1 MIRYSTQPRRLRV
14 SALAAVANPSYARVD
29 TWNLLDDACRHL
41 AEVDLAGLDKTH
53 DVARVKRLLDRIAAY
68 ERYWLYPGAE
78 NLAIFRAHLDSLS
91 TVRLTEEVS
100 LAVRLLSEYGDR
112 AGLFDTSAP
121 LDDQELVAQA
131 KQQHFYTVLLADDAP
146 STAPDSLA
154 ECLRALRNPSD
165 DVQFEI
171 LVVPSVEDA
180 ITAVALNGE
189 IQAAIIRDDLPL
201 RSRDRLPLMNTLLGP
216 NEDADGVIPDRAND
230 WVECGEWIRELR
242 PHIDLYLLTDESIA
256 AGDDTE
262 PDVYDRTFYR
272 LNDVTDLHSTVLAGL
287 RNRYATPFF
296 DALRAYAAAPVGQF
310 HALPVA
316 RGASIF
322 NSRSLQ
328 DMGEFYGRNI
338 FMAETS
344 TTSGGLDSL
353 LDPHGNIK
361 KAMDKAAKT
370 WNADH
375 TYFVTNGTSTA
386 NKIVVQ
392 SLTRPGDIVL
402 IDRNCHK
409 SHHYGLV
416 LAGAYPLYLDAYPL
430 PQFAIYGAVSL
441 RTIKQTL
448 LDLEAAGQL
457 HRVRMLLLTNCT
469 FDGVVYNPLQV
480 MQEVLAIKP
489 DICFLWDEAWYA
501 FATAVPWARQR
512 TAMVA
517 AERLEQM
524 LASPDYVEQYRKWA
538 ASMQG
543 VDRSEWIERE
553 LLPDPATA
561 RVRVYATHSTHKSL
575 SALRQAS
582 MIHVRDQ
589 DFNALTRDAF
599 GEAFLTHTSTS
610 PNQQLLAS
618 LDLAR
623 RQVDIEGFQLVR
635 QVYDMALVF
644 RHRVR
649 KDRLISKW
657 FRILDESDLVPEE
670 FRASSVSSYREV
682 RQGALAEWN
691 EAWRSDQFVL
701 DATRVTLFVGATGMN
716 GYDFREKIL
725 MERFGIQIN
734 KTSINSVLLIFTIG
748 VTWSSVHYLLDVL
761 RRVATDFDR
770 IQKEASAADRA
781 LQRRHVEEITED
793 LPHLPDFSEF
803 DVAFRPVDECNFGD
817 MRSAFYAGYEESDRE
832 HVLIGTAGR
841 RLAEGK
847 NLVSTTFVVPYPPG
861 FPVLVPGQVVSK
873 EIVYF
878 LAQLDVK
885 EIHGYNPDLGLSV
898 FTDTALAR
906 MEAQRNAATA
916 AVGSVTA
923 AFELPADASGV
934 NGAHKGRPGG
944 AGGAGRGVRGAHRPV
959 GYTAVDALD
968 EGVPAGRGLVPATRT
983 QRAERADDGG
993 DQHPGHRSML
1003 TARRACSTNHVGAS
1017 LGRGR

>member
-53 DVARVKRLLDRIAAY
+53 DVARVKRLMDRIAAY

-78 NLAIFRAHLDSLS
+78 NLAVFRAHLESLS

-154 ECLRALRNPSD
+154 ECLRALRCPSD

-256 AGDDTE
+256 AGDDSE

-457 HRVRMLLLTNCT
+457 DRVRMLLLTNCT

-517 AERLEQM
+517 AERLEHM
-524 LASPDYVEQYRKWA
+524 LASPEYVEEYRKWA
-538 ASMQG
+538 ASMDG

-553 LLPDPATA
+553 LMPDPASA

-670 FRASSVSSYREV
+670 FRESSVSSYREV

-761 RRVATDFDR
+761 RRVAIDFNR
-770 IQKEASAADRA
+770 TEKAASVADRA
-781 LQRRHVEEITED
+781 LQQRHVEEITED

-817 MRSAFYAGYEESDRE
+817 MRSAFYAGYEEADRE
-832 HVLIGTAGR
+832 HVLIGMAGR

-847 NLVSTTFVVPYPPG
+847 TLVSTTFVVPYPPG
-861 FPVLVPGQVVSK
+861 FPVLVPGQLVSK

-898 FTDTALAR
+898 FTETALAR
-906 MEAQRNAATA
+906 MEAQRNAAAA

-923 AFELPADASGV
+923 AFELPADASVASGM
-934 NGAHKGRPGG
+934 NGARNG
-944 AGGAGRGVRGAHRPV
+944 AP
-959 GYTAVDALD
+959 AVPS
-968 EGVPAGRGLVPATRT
+968 V
-983 QRAERADDGG
+983 ADN
-993 DQHPGHRSML
+993 
-1003 TARRACSTNHVGAS
+1003 T
-1017 LGRGR
+1017 

>member
-1 MIRYSTQPRRLRV
+1 MTRYTTQPRRLRV

-53 DVARVKRLLDRIAAY
+53 EVARVKRLMDRIAAY
-68 ERYWLYPGAE
+68 ERYWLYPGAA
-78 NLAIFRAHLDSLS
+78 NLATFRAHLESLS

-100 LAVRLLSEYGDR
+100 MAVRLLSEYGDR

-121 LDDQELVAQA
+121 LADQELVAQA
-131 KQQHFYTVLLADDAP
+131 KQQQFYTVLLADDAP
-146 STAPDSLA
+146 ATAPDCLA
-154 ECLRALRNPSD
+154 ECLRELRNPSD

-171 LVVPSVEDA
+171 LVAPSVEDA

-201 RSRDRLPLMNTLLGP
+201 RSRDRLPLMNRLLGP
-216 NEDADGVIPDRAND
+216 NEDAKDVVPDRAND
-230 WVECGEWIRELR
+230 CIECAEWIRELR

-322 NSRSLQ
+322 NSKSLQ

-361 KAMDKAAKT
+361 KAMDKAAHT
-370 WNADH
+370 WNANH
-375 TYFVTNGTSTA
+375 SYFVTNGTSTA

-457 HRVRMLLLTNCT
+457 DRVRMLLLTNCT
-469 FDGVVYNPLQV
+469 FDGVVYNPVQV

-512 TAMVA
+512 TAMVS

-524 LASPDYVEQYRKWA
+524 LASPEYAAEYRNWA
-538 ASMQG
+538 VSMEGLQQG
-543 VDRSEWIERE
+543 GDRSEWVDRP
-553 LLPDPATA
+553 LLPDPARA

-589 DFNALTRDAF
+589 DFNALARDAF

-635 QVYDMALVF
+635 QTYDMALVF

-649 KDRLISKW
+649 RDRLISKW

-701 DATRVTLFVGATGMN
+701 DATRVTLFVGKTGMN

-725 MERFGIQIN
+725 MDRFGIQIN

-770 IQKEASAADRA
+770 AANAASVADRA
-781 LQRRHVEEITED
+781 LQERHVEEVTQD

-803 DVAFRPVDECNFGD
+803 DVAFRPVDACMFGD

-832 HVLIGTAGR
+832 HVLIGMAGR

-847 NLVSTTFVVPYPPG
+847 TLVSTTFVVPYPPG

-898 FTDTALAR
+898 FTEAALAR
-906 MEAQRNAATA
+906 MEAQRNAALA
-916 AVGSVTA
+916 AVGTA
-923 AFELPADASGV
+923 YPSFELPSDASGM
-934 NGAHKGRPGG
+934 NGARNGDRAARAVGED
-944 AGGAGRGVRGAHRPV
+944 ARG
-959 GYTAVDALD
+959 
-968 EGVPAGRGLVPATRT
+968 
-983 QRAERADDGG
+983 
-993 DQHPGHRSML
+993 
-1003 TARRACSTNHVGAS
+1003 
-1017 LGRGR
+1017 

>member
-1 MIRYSTQPRRLRV
+1 MTRDSAHQRRLRV
-14 SALAAVANPSYARVD
+14 SALAAVANPSYTRLD

-41 AEVDLAGLDKTH
+41 TEVDRAGMDVEH
-53 DVARVKRLLDRIAAY
+53 DVCRVRRLMDRLGAY
-68 ERYWLYPGAE
+68 ERYWLYPGAQ
-78 NLAIFRAHLDSLS
+78 NLATFRGHLDMLS
-91 TVRLTEEVS
+91 TVRLAEEVS

-112 AGLFDTSAP
+112 AGLFDTTAP
-121 LDDQELVAQA
+121 LAEQELVAQA
-131 KQQHFYTVLLADDAP
+131 KQQQFYTVLLADDAP
-146 STAPDSLA
+146 ATAPDSLA
-154 ECLRALRNPSD
+154 ECLRELRNPSD
-165 DVQFEI
+165 DVQYEL
-171 LVVPSVEDA
+171 LVVGSIEDA

-189 IQAAIIRDDLPL
+189 IQAAIIRHDLPL
-201 RSRDRLPLMNTLLGP
+201 RSRDRVPLMNTLLGAAGKGVQ
-216 NEDADGVIPDRAND
+216 DVAAADTHD

-256 AGDDTE
+256 AETDDE

-272 LNDVTDLHSTVLAGL
+272 LNDVTDLNSTVLAGL
-287 RNRYATPFF
+287 RNRFATPFF

-322 NSRSLQ
+322 NSKCLQ

-353 LDPHGNIK
+353 LDPHGNIRA
-361 KAMDKAAKT
+361 AMDKAAVT
-370 WNADH
+370 WNANH

-392 SLTRPGDIVL
+392 ALTRPGDIVL

-430 PQFAIYGAVSL
+430 PEYAIYGAVSL
-441 RTIKQTL
+441 YTIKKAL

-469 FDGVVYNPLQV
+469 FDGVVYNPRQV
-480 MQEVLAIKP
+480 MEEVLAIKP

-512 TAMVA
+512 TAMVS

-524 LASPDYVEQYRKWA
+524 LSSAEYAAEYRNWC
-538 ASMQG
+538 ASMEG
-543 VDRSEWIERE
+543 IDRSEWVNHR
-553 LLPDPATA
+553 LLPDPARA

-575 SALRQAS
+575 SAFRQAS

-589 DFNALTRDAF
+589 DFKALTRDEFA
-599 GEAFLTHTSTS
+599 EAFLTHTSTS

-623 RQVDIEGFQLVR
+623 RQVDIEGFEMVR
-635 QVYDMALVF
+635 HVYNMALIF

-649 KDRLISKW
+649 KDRLIGKW
-657 FRILDESDLVPEE
+657 FRILDESDLVPDE
-670 FRASSVSSYREV
+670 FRASAVSSYRQV

-701 DATRVTLFVGATGMN
+701 DATRVTLFIGKTGMN

-725 MERFGIQIN
+725 MDRFGIQIN

-761 RRVATDFDR
+761 RRIAIDFERSQRSSGKD
-770 IQKEASAADRA
+770 DRA
-781 LQRRHVEEITED
+781 LQQRRVEEITED

-803 DVAFRPVDECNFGD
+803 DIAFRPADACKFGD
-817 MRSAFYAGYEESDRE
+817 MRSAFYAGYDESDRE
-832 HVLIGTAGR
+832 HVLIGSAGR

-847 NLVSTTFVVPYPPG
+847 TLVSTTFVVPYPPG

-898 FTDTALAR
+898 FTEAALAR
-906 MEAQRNAATA
+906 MEAQRAAATA
-916 AVGSVTA
+916 AVGS
-923 AFELPADASGV
+923 AFPTFDISADASAL
-934 NGAHKGRPGG
+934 NGDRN
-944 AGGAGRGVRGAHRPV
+944 VR
-959 GYTAVDALD
+959 AVTD
-968 EGVPAGRGLVPATRT
+968 
-983 QRAERADDGG
+983 RA
-993 DQHPGHRSML
+993 
-1003 TARRACSTNHVGAS
+1003 
-1017 LGRGR
+1017 

>member
-53 DVARVKRLLDRIAAY
+53 DVARVKRLMDRIAAY

-78 NLAIFRAHLDSLS
+78 NLAVFRAHLESLS

-154 ECLRALRNPSD
+154 ECLRALRCPSD

-256 AGDDTE
+256 AGDDSE

-457 HRVRMLLLTNCT
+457 DRVRMLLLTNCT

-517 AERLEQM
+517 AERLEHM
-524 LASPDYVEQYRKWA
+524 LASPEYVEEYRKWA
-538 ASMQG
+538 ASMDG

-553 LLPDPATA
+553 LMPDPASA

-670 FRASSVSSYREV
+670 FRESSVSSYREV

-761 RRVATDFDR
+761 RRVAIDFDR
-770 IQKEASAADRA
+770 TEKAASVADRA
-781 LQRRHVEEITED
+781 LQQRHVEEITED

-817 MRSAFYAGYEESDRE
+817 MRSAFYAGYEEADRE
-832 HVLIGTAGR
+832 HVLIGMAGR

-847 NLVSTTFVVPYPPG
+847 TLVSTTFVVPYPPG

-898 FTDTALAR
+898 FTETALAR
-906 MEAQRNAATA
+906 MEAQRNAAAA

-923 AFELPADASGV
+923 AFELPADASAASGM
-934 NGAHKGRPGG
+934 NGARNG
-944 AGGAGRGVRGAHRPV
+944 AP
-959 GYTAVDALD
+959 AVPS
-968 EGVPAGRGLVPATRT
+968 V
-983 QRAERADDGG
+983 ADN
-993 DQHPGHRSML
+993 
-1003 TARRACSTNHVGAS
+1003 T
-1017 LGRGR
+1017 

>member
-1 MIRYSTQPRRLRV
+1 MNRDSVRPRRLRV
-14 SALAAVANPSYARVD
+14 SALAAVANPSYTRLD

-41 AEVDLAGLDKTH
+41 AQVDLAGLDKDH
-53 DVARVKRLLDRIAAY
+53 DVCRVRRLMDRLAAY
-68 ERYWLYPGAE
+68 ERYWLYPGAA
-78 NLAIFRAHLDSLS
+78 NLATFRAHLDALS
-91 TVRLTEEVS
+91 TVRLAEEVS

-112 AGLFDTSAP
+112 AGLFDTTAP
-121 LDDQELVAQA
+121 LAEQELVAQA
-131 KQQHFYTVLLADDAP
+131 KQQQFYTVLLADDAP
-146 STAPDSLA
+146 VTAPDSLA
-154 ECLRALRNPSD
+154 ECLRALRKPSD
-165 DVQFEI
+165 HVQYEL
-171 LVVPSVEDA
+171 LVVGSIEDA
-180 ITAVALNGE
+180 VTAVALNGE
-189 IQAAIIRDDLPL
+189 IQAAIVRHDLPL
-201 RSRDRLPLMNTLLGP
+201 RSRDRVPLMNTLLGAVDDD
-216 NEDADGVIPDRAND
+216 DALTTDTQD
-230 WVECGEWIRELR
+230 WVECAEWMRELR

-256 AGDDTE
+256 AETEDE

-272 LNDVTDLHSTVLAGL
+272 LNDVTDLDCTVLAGL
-287 RNRYATPFF
+287 RNRFATPFF
-296 DALRAYAAAPVGQF
+296 DALCAYASAPVGQF

-322 NSRSLQ
+322 NSKSLQ

-361 KAMDKAAKT
+361 AAMDKAAVT
-370 WNADH
+370 WNANH

-392 SLTRPGDIVL
+392 ALTRPGDIVL

-430 PQFAIYGAVSL
+430 PEYAIYGAVSL
-441 RTIKQTL
+441 HTIKKAL

-469 FDGVVYNPLQV
+469 FDGVVYNPRRV
-480 MQEVLAIKP
+480 MEEVLAIKP

-512 TAMVA
+512 TAMVS

-524 LASPDYVEQYRKWA
+524 LASPEYAAEYRDWVA
-538 ASMQG
+538 EMEG
-543 VDRSEWIERE
+543 VDRSEWVDRR
-553 LLPDPATA
+553 LLPDPARA

-575 SALRQAS
+575 SAFRQAS
-582 MIHVRDQ
+582 MVHVRDQ
-589 DFNALTRDAF
+589 DFKALTRDAF
-599 GEAFLTHTSTS
+599 VEAFLTHTSTS

-623 RQVDIEGFQLVR
+623 RQVDIEGFELVR
-635 QVYDMALVF
+635 NVYNMSLVF

-649 KDRLISKW
+649 KDRLIGKW
-657 FRILDESDLVPEE
+657 FRILDESDLVPDE
-670 FRASSVSSYREV
+670 FRASSVSSYRQV

-701 DATRVTLFVGATGMN
+701 DATRVTLFIGKTGMN

-725 MERFGIQIN
+725 MDRFGIQIN

-761 RRVATDFDR
+761 RRIATDFERSQSIGGKD
-770 IQKEASAADRA
+770 DRA
-781 LQRRHVEEITED
+781 LQQRRVEEITED

-803 DVAFRPVDECNFGD
+803 DMAFRPVDACMFGD

-832 HVLIGTAGR
+832 HVLVGMAGR
-841 RLAEGK
+841 RLAEGRT
-847 NLVSTTFVVPYPPG
+847 LVSTTFVVPYPPG

-898 FTDTALAR
+898 FTDAALAR

-916 AVGSVTA
+916 AVGSA
-923 AFELPADASGV
+923 YPAFELPSDASAR
-934 NGAHKGRPGG
+934 NGDSVAQSVTG
-944 AGGAGRGVRGAHRPV
+944 
-959 GYTAVDALD
+959 TA
-968 EGVPAGRGLVPATRT
+968 
-983 QRAERADDGG
+983 
-993 DQHPGHRSML
+993 
-1003 TARRACSTNHVGAS
+1003 
-1017 LGRGR
+1017 

>member
-1 MIRYSTQPRRLRV
+1 MT
-14 SALAAVANPSYARVD
+14 
-29 TWNLLDDACRHL
+29 TC
-41 AEVDLAGLDKTH
+41 
-53 DVARVKRLLDRIAAY
+53 
-68 ERYWLYPGAE
+68 
-78 NLAIFRAHLDSLS
+78 
-91 TVRLTEEVS
+91 
-100 LAVRLLSEYGDR
+100 
-112 AGLFDTSAP
+112 
-121 LDDQELVAQA
+121 
-131 KQQHFYTVLLADDAP
+131 
-146 STAPDSLA
+146 
-154 ECLRALRNPSD
+154 
-165 DVQFEI
+165 
-171 LVVPSVEDA
+171 
-180 ITAVALNGE
+180 
-189 IQAAIIRDDLPL
+189 L
-201 RSRDRLPLMNTLLGP
+201 RSRDRVPLMNTLLGP
-216 NEDADGVIPDRAND
+216 NDGAGRSRTAQD

-256 AGDDTE
+256 AGNEGE

-272 LNDVTDLHSTVLAGL
+272 LNDVTDLHSTVIAGM
-287 RNRYATPFF
+287 RNRFSTPFF
-296 DALRAYAAAPVGQF
+296 DALRAYAGAPVGQF
-310 HALPVA
+310 HALPIA

-322 NSRSLQ
+322 NSKSLQ

-430 PQFAIYGAVSL
+430 PQFAIYGAVPLS
-441 RTIKQTL
+441 TIKKAL

-457 HRVRMLLLTNCT
+457 DRVRMLLLTNCI
-469 FDGVVYNPLQV
+469 FDGVVYNPRRV
-480 MQEVLAIKP
+480 MEEVLAIKP

-512 TAMVA
+512 TAMVSA
-517 AERLEQM
+517 DRLERT
-524 LASPDYVEQYRKWA
+524 LASPEYAEEYRNWA
-538 ASMQG
+538 ASMEG
-543 VDRSEWIERE
+543 IPRSEWVNHR
-553 LLPDPATA
+553 LLPDPSQA

-575 SALRQAS
+575 SAFRQAS

-589 DFNALTRDAF
+589 DFNSRARDAF

-623 RQVDIEGFQLVR
+623 RQVDMEGFQLVR

-670 FRASSVSSYREV
+670 FRASAVSSYREV

-701 DATRVTLFVGATGMN
+701 DPTRVTLFLGNTGMN

-725 MERFGIQIN
+725 MDRFGIQIN

-748 VTWSSVHYLLDVL
+748 VTWSSVHHLLDVL

-770 IQKEASAADRA
+770 EKQAASAADWA
-781 LQRRHVEEITED
+781 LHERRVEEITED

-803 DVAFRPVDECNFGD
+803 DIAFRPVDDCSFGD
-817 MRSAFYAGYEESDRE
+817 MRAAFYAGYEEADRE
-832 HVLIGTAGR
+832 YVQIGMAGR

-847 NLVSTTFVVPYPPG
+847 RLVSTTFVVPYPPG

-873 EIVYF
+873 EIRLFPGPARCQGNPRLQPRPRVVGVHPKRAGEAGSATQCGDGRGRVRVPALRDPGGCLGPERRQGREGCRRRLIAWRLGCPRGQRRTCTDGDSYRRVAAIDARSVGWGSVREAVF
-878 LAQLDVK
+878 RSPGSERRRGGLGGAIANGTLFQLVVAEFGPAQYGA
-885 EIHGYNPDLGLSV
+885 HRSV
-898 FTDTALAR
+898 PGRGPPEYLLTCI
-906 MEAQRNAATA
+906 
-916 AVGSVTA
+916 SVTA
-923 AFELPADASGV
+923 WLYPYLSENLAPT
-934 NGAHKGRPGG
+934 
-944 AGGAGRGVRGAHRPV
+944 VRGGPPTCCGSRS
-959 GYTAVDALD
+959 T
-968 EGVPAGRGLVPATRT
+968 PAPTPTDCRRRTTWPPNSSSPATPF
-983 QRAERADDGG
+983 AK
-993 DQHPGHRSML
+993 RSP
-1003 TARRACSTNHVGAS
+1003 S
-1017 LGRGR
+1017 

>member
-1 MIRYSTQPRRLRV
+1 
-14 SALAAVANPSYARVD
+14 
-29 TWNLLDDACRHL
+29 
-41 AEVDLAGLDKTH
+41 
-53 DVARVKRLLDRIAAY
+53 
-68 ERYWLYPGAE
+68 
-78 NLAIFRAHLDSLS
+78 
-91 TVRLTEEVS
+91 
-100 LAVRLLSEYGDR
+100 
-112 AGLFDTSAP
+112 
-121 LDDQELVAQA
+121 
-131 KQQHFYTVLLADDAP
+131 
-146 STAPDSLA
+146 
-154 ECLRALRNPSD
+154 
-165 DVQFEI
+165 
-171 LVVPSVEDA
+171 
-180 ITAVALNGE
+180 
-189 IQAAIIRDDLPL
+189 
-201 RSRDRLPLMNTLLGP
+201 
-216 NEDADGVIPDRAND
+216 
-230 WVECGEWIRELR
+230 VECGEWIRELR

-512 TAMVA
+512 TAMVS

-524 LASPDYVEQYRKWA
+524 LASPEYVEEYQDWLT
-538 ASMQG
+538 SMEG
-543 VDRSEWIERE
+543 MDRSEWVERR
-553 LLPDPATA
+553 LLPDPRRA

-575 SALRQAS
+575 SAFRQAS

-589 DFNALTRDAF
+589 DFNSRARDAF

-623 RQVDIEGFQLVR
+623 RQVDMEGFQLVR

-657 FRILDESDLVPEE
+657 FSILDESDLVPEE
-670 FRASSVSSYREV
+670 FRASAVSSTASI

-691 EAWRSDQFVL
+691 EAWRSDHFVL
-701 DATRVTLFVGATGMN
+701 DPTRVTLFIGNTGMT
-716 GYDFREKIL
+716 GFDFREKVL

-761 RRVATDFDR
+761 RRVAIDLDR
-770 IQKEASAADRA
+770 IEKAASVADRA
-781 LQRRHVEEITED
+781 LQERHVEEITED

-803 DVAFRPVDECNFGD
+803 DVAFRPVDECKFGD

-832 HVLIGTAGR
+832 YVQIGSAGR

-847 NLVSTTFVVPYPPG
+847 TLVSTTFVVPYPPG

-898 FTDTALAR
+898 FTETALAR
-906 MEAQRNAATA
+906 MEAQRNAAMA

-923 AFELPADASGV
+923 AFELPADASGTIGARN
-934 NGAHKGRPGG
+934 NGAD
-944 AGGAGRGVRGAHRPV
+944 
-959 GYTAVDALD
+959 AVPS
-968 EGVPAGRGLVPATRT
+968 V
-983 QRAERADDGG
+983 AD
-993 DQHPGHRSML
+993 S
-1003 TARRACSTNHVGAS
+1003 
-1017 LGRGR
+1017 

>member
-1 MIRYSTQPRRLRV
+1 MNPYSAQPRRLRV
-14 SALAAVANPSYARVD
+14 SALAAVANPSYARID
-29 TWNLLDDACRHL
+29 TWNMLDDACRHL

-53 DVARVKRLLDRIAAY
+53 DVARVKRLMDRIGAY

-78 NLAIFRAHLDSLS
+78 NLATFRAHLEALS

-121 LDDQELVAQA
+121 LADQELVARA
-131 KQQHFYTVLLADDAP
+131 RQQQFYTVLLADDAP
-146 STAPDSLA
+146 ATAPDCLA
-154 ECLRALRNPSD
+154 ECLRTLHDPAD

-171 LVVPSVEDA
+171 LVVSSVEDA

-189 IQAAIIRDDLPL
+189 IQAAIIRDDVPL
-201 RSRDRLPLMNTLLGP
+201 RSKDRLPLMSRLLGP
-216 NEDADGVIPDRAND
+216 NEDVDIPHRAND
-230 WVECGEWIRELR
+230 SVECGEWIRELR

-287 RNRYATPFF
+287 RNRFATPFF

-322 NSRSLQ
+322 NSKSLQ

-361 KAMDKAAKT
+361 KAMDKAART
-370 WNADH
+370 RNSDH
-375 TYFVTNGTSTA
+375 TYFSTNGTSTA

-441 RTIKQTL
+441 RTIKKAL

-457 HRVRMLLLTNCT
+457 QRVRMLLLTNCT
-469 FDGVVYNPLQV
+469 FDGVVYNPLRV

-512 TAMVA
+512 TAMVS
-517 AERLEQM
+517 AEHLEQM
-524 LASPDYVEQYRKWA
+524 LASPEYAAEYRDWA
-538 ASMQG
+538 ASMEG
-543 VDRSEWIERE
+543 VERSEWVERR
-553 LLPDPATA
+553 LLPDPTRA

-589 DFNALTRDAF
+589 DFNARARDAF

-635 QVYDMALVF
+635 QTYDMALVF

-701 DATRVTLFVGATGMN
+701 DATRVTLFIGKTGMN

-725 MERFGIQIN
+725 MDRFGIQIN

-761 RRVATDFDR
+761 RRIATDLNRSEDA
-770 IQKEASAADRA
+770 ASVADRA

-793 LPHLPDFSEF
+793 LPHLPDFSHF
-803 DVAFRPVDECNFGD
+803 DVAFQPVDGCMFGD

-832 HVLIGTAGR
+832 HVLIGQAGR

-847 NLVSTTFVVPYPPG
+847 ALVSTTFVVPYPPG

-898 FTDTALAR
+898 FTEEALTR

-916 AVGSVTA
+916 AVGSA
-923 AFELPADASGV
+923 YPPFELPADATGLNGSGD
-934 NGAHKGRPGG
+934 GAVETVSGG
-944 AGGAGRGVRGAHRPV
+944 AQTG
-959 GYTAVDALD
+959 
-968 EGVPAGRGLVPATRT
+968 
-983 QRAERADDGG
+983 
-993 DQHPGHRSML
+993 
-1003 TARRACSTNHVGAS
+1003 
-1017 LGRGR
+1017 

>member
-1 MIRYSTQPRRLRV
+1 MNRDSARPRRLRV
-14 SALAAVANPSYARVD
+14 SALAAVANPSYTRLD
-29 TWNLLDDACRHL
+29 TWNLLDDACRHT
-41 AEVDLAGLDKTH
+41 AEVNRAGLDINH
-53 DVARVKRLLDRIAAY
+53 DVCRVRRLMDRLGTY
-68 ERYWLYPGAE
+68 ERYWLYPGAG
-78 NLAIFRAHLDSLS
+78 NLAKFRAHLDKLLPL
-91 TVRLTEEVS
+91 RLAEEVS
-100 LAVRLLSEYGDR
+100 QAVRLLSEYGDR

-121 LDDQELVAQA
+121 LAEQELVAQA
-131 KQQHFYTVLLADDAP
+131 KQQQFYTVLLADDAP
-146 STAPDSLA
+146 ENAPDSLA

-165 DVQFEI
+165 DVQYEL
-171 LVVPSVEDA
+171 LVVASIEDA

-189 IQAAIIRDDLPL
+189 IQAAIIRHDLPL
-201 RSRDRLPLMNTLLGP
+201 RSRDRVPLMNTLLGASDDVVNP
-216 NEDADGVIPDRAND
+216 DGAQD

-242 PHIDLYLLTDESIA
+242 PHIDLY
-256 AGDDTE
+256 
-262 PDVYDRTFYR
+262 R
-272 LNDVTDLHSTVLAGL
+272 LNDVTDLYSTVIAGL
-287 RNRYATPFF
+287 RNRFATPFF

-322 NSRSLQ
+322 NSKSLQ

-353 LDPHGNIK
+353 LDPHGNIR

-430 PQFAIYGAVSL
+430 PQFAIYGAVPL
-441 RTIKQTL
+441 TTIKKAL

-457 HRVRMLLLTNCT
+457 HRVRMLLLTNCI
-469 FDGVVYNPLQV
+469 FDGVVYNPRRV
-480 MQEVLAIKP
+480 MEEVLAIKP

-512 TAMVA
+512 TAMVS

-524 LASPDYVEQYRKWA
+524 LASPEYGAEYRDWA
-538 ASMQG
+538 ASMEG
-543 VDRSEWIERE
+543 VDRSEWVDRR
-553 LLPDPATA
+553 LLPDPGRA

-575 SALRQAS
+575 SAFRQAS

-589 DFNALTRDAF
+589 DFNALTRDEFA
-599 GEAFLTHTSTS
+599 EAFLTHTSTS

-623 RQVDIEGFQLVR
+623 RQVDIEGFELVR
-635 QVYDMALVF
+635 NVYNMALVF

-657 FRILDESDLVPEE
+657 FRILDESDLVPRE
-670 FRASSVSSYREV
+670 FRASAVSSTASI

-701 DATRVTLFVGATGMN
+701 DPTRATLFIGKTGMN

-725 MERFGIQIN
+725 MDRFGIQIN

-748 VTWSSVHYLLDVL
+748 VTWSSVHHLLDVL

-770 IQKEASAADRA
+770 EKQAASSADWA
-781 LQRRHVEEITED
+781 LHERRVEEITQD

-803 DVAFRPVDECNFGD
+803 DSAFRPVDACSFGD
-817 MRSAFYAGYEESDRE
+817 MRSAFYAGYEEADRE
-832 HVLIGTAGR
+832 YVQIGAAGR
-841 RLAEGK
+841 LLRDGRR
-847 NLVSTTFVVPYPPG
+847 LVSTTFVVPYPPG
-861 FPVLVPGQVVSK
+861 
-873 EIVYF
+873 
-878 LAQLDVK
+878 
-885 EIHGYNPDLGLSV
+885 
-898 FTDTALAR
+898 
-906 MEAQRNAATA
+906 
-916 AVGSVTA
+916 
-923 AFELPADASGV
+923 
-934 NGAHKGRPGG
+934 
-944 AGGAGRGVRGAHRPV
+944 
-959 GYTAVDALD
+959 
-968 EGVPAGRGLVPATRT
+968 
-983 QRAERADDGG
+983 
-993 DQHPGHRSML
+993 
-1003 TARRACSTNHVGAS
+1003 
-1017 LGRGR
+1017 

>member
-1 MIRYSTQPRRLRV
+1 MNPYSAYTRRLRV
-14 SALAAVANPSYARVD
+14 SALAAVANPSYTRID

-53 DVARVKRLLDRIAAY
+53 EVAKVRRLMDRLGAY
-68 ERYWLYPGAE
+68 ERYWLYPGAD
-78 NLAIFRAHLDSLS
+78 NLATYRSHLDGLS
-91 TVRLTEEVS
+91 TVRLAEEVS

-112 AGLFDTSAP
+112 TALFDTSTP
-121 LDDQELVAQA
+121 LADQELVAQA
-131 KQQHFYTVLLADDAP
+131 KQQQFYTVLLADDSP
-146 STAPDSLA
+146 NTGPDCLA
-154 ECLRALRNPSD
+154 EALRALRCPSD
-165 DVQFEI
+165 DVQFEL

-189 IQAAIIRDDLPL
+189 IQAAIIRHDVAL
-201 RSRDRLPLMNTLLGP
+201 RSRDRVPLMNTLLGATD
-216 NEDADGVIPDRAND
+216 DAVGRDSGSDCI
-230 WVECGEWIRELR
+230 ECGDWIRELR

-256 AGDDTE
+256 AGNDE
-262 PDVYDRTFYR
+262 EHDVYDRTFYR
-272 LNDVTDLHSTVLAGL
+272 LNDVTDLHSTILAGL
-287 RNRYATPFF
+287 RNRFATPFF
-296 DALRAYAAAPVGQF
+296 DALRAYADSPVGQF

-361 KAMDKAAKT
+361 KAMDKAART
-370 WNADH
+370 WHSNQS
-375 TYFVTNGTSTA
+375 YFVTNGTSTA

-430 PQFAIYGAVSL
+430 PQFAIYGAVPL
-441 RTIKQTL
+441 DTIKKAL

-457 HRVRMLLLTNCT
+457 DKVRMLLVTNCI
-469 FDGVVYNPLQV
+469 FDGVVYNPLRV
-480 MQEVLAIKP
+480 MEEVLAIKP

-517 AERLEQM
+517 ADRLEQM
-524 LASPDYVEQYRKWA
+524 LASPEYAAEYRDWA
-538 ASMQG
+538 AKMEG
-543 VDRSEWIERE
+543 IPRSEWVNHR
-553 LLPDPATA
+553 LLPDPAKA

-575 SALRQAS
+575 SAFRQAS
-582 MIHVRDQ
+582 MIHVRDR
-589 DFNALTRDAF
+589 DFNSRARDAF

-635 QVYDMALVF
+635 QTYDMALVF

-657 FRILDESDLVPEE
+657 FRILDEADLVPEE
-670 FRASSVSSYREV
+670 FRASAVSSYREV

-701 DATRVTLFVGATGMN
+701 DPTRVTLFLGNTGMN

-725 MERFGIQIN
+725 MDRFGIQIN

-748 VTWSSVHYLLDVL
+748 VTWSSVHHLLDVL
-761 RRVATDFDR
+761 RRVATDLDR
-770 IQKEASAADRA
+770 ERELASVADWT
-781 LQRRHVEEITED
+781 LHQRRVEEITED

-803 DVAFRPVDECNFGD
+803 DIAFRPVDACAFGD
-817 MRSAFYAGYEESDRE
+817 MRAAFYAGYEESDRE
-832 HVLIGTAGR
+832 YVQIGSAGR
-841 RLAEGK
+841 RIAEGRK
-847 NLVSTTFVVPYPPG
+847 LVSTTFVVPYPPG

-873 EIVYF
+873 EILYF

-898 FTDTALAR
+898 FTAEALDR
-906 MEAQRNAATA
+906 LEAQRSAASA
-916 AVGSVTA
+916 AVGTA
-923 AFELPADASGV
+923 YPSFELPADTSV
-934 NGAHKGRPGG
+934 LNGARNGDRI
-944 AGGAGRGVRGAHRPV
+944 
-959 GYTAVDALD
+959 
-968 EGVPAGRGLVPATRT
+968 
-983 QRAERADDGG
+983 QRAVTEDA
-993 DQHPGHRSML
+993 
-1003 TARRACSTNHVGAS
+1003 
-1017 LGRGR
+1017 

>member
-1 MIRYSTQPRRLRV
+1 MTRGSARPRRLRV
-14 SALAAVANPSYARVD
+14 SALAAVANPSYTRVD
-29 TWNLLDDACRHL
+29 TWNMLDDACRHL

-53 DVARVKRLLDRIAAY
+53 DLAVVKRLMDRIGAY

-78 NLAIFRAHLDSLS
+78 NLAAFRSHLESLS

-100 LAVRLLSEYGDR
+100 LATRLLSEYGDR
-112 AGLFDTSAP
+112 TALFDTSAP
-121 LDDQELVAQA
+121 LADQELVAKA
-131 KQQHFYTVLLADDAP
+131 KQQQFYTVLLADDSP
-146 STAPDSLA
+146 PTAPESLV
-154 ECLRALRNPSD
+154 ECLRALRNPAD
-165 DVQFEI
+165 DIQFEI
-171 LVVPSVEDA
+171 LVAPSVEDA

-189 IQAAIIRDDLPL
+189 IQAAIIRHDLPL
-201 RSRDRLPLMNTLLGP
+201 RSRDRVPLMTTLLGA
-216 NEDADGVIPDRAND
+216 NDDTGVSDRTHD
-230 WVECGEWIRELR
+230 WVECGEWIKELR

-256 AGDDTE
+256 AGSDDDTE
-262 PDVYDRTFYR
+262 VYDRTFYR
-272 LNDVTDLHSTVLAGL
+272 LNDVTDLYSTVIAGL
-287 RNRYATPFF
+287 RNRFSTPFF

-322 NSRSLQ
+322 NSKSLQ

-344 TTSGGLDSL
+344 STSGGLDSL

-361 KAMDKAAKT
+361 KAMDKAAVT
-370 WNADH
+370 WNANH

-416 LAGAYPLYLDAYPL
+416 LAGAYPRYLESYAL
-430 PQFAIYGAVSL
+430 PEFAIYGAVPLS
-441 RTIKQTL
+441 TIKKAL

-457 HRVRMLLLTNCT
+457 EKVRMLLLTNCI
-469 FDGVVYNPLQV
+469 FDGVVYNPRLV
-480 MQEVLAIKP
+480 MEEVLAIKP
-489 DICFLWDEAWYA
+489 DIVFLWDEAWYA

-524 LASPDYVEQYRKWA
+524 LASPEYAEEYRKWRE
-538 ASMQG
+538 SMEG
-543 VDRSEWIERE
+543 VPRSEWVDRP
-553 LLPDPATA
+553 LLPDPARA

-575 SALRQAS
+575 SAFRQAS
-582 MIHVRDQ
+582 MIHIRDQ
-589 DFNALTRDAF
+589 DFNARARDAF

-635 QVYDMALVF
+635 QTYDMALVF

-670 FRASSVSSYREV
+670 YRASHVSSYREV
-682 RQGALAEWN
+682 RQGALDEWN

-701 DATRVTLFVGATGMN
+701 DPTRVTLFLGKTGMN

-748 VTWSSVHYLLDVL
+748 VTWSSVHHLLDVL
-761 RRVATDFDR
+761 RRVASDFDR
-770 IQKEASAADRA
+770 TEKAASAADWA
-781 LQRRHVEEITED
+781 LHERRVEEITED

-803 DVAFRPVDECNFGD
+803 DIAFRPDENSVFGD
-817 MRSAFYAGYEESDRE
+817 TRTAFYAGYEEKDRE
-832 HVLIGTAGR
+832 YVQIGTAGR

-847 NLVSTTFVVPYPPG
+847 KLVSTTFVVPYPPG
-861 FPVLVPGQVVSK
+861 FPVLVPGQLVSK

-885 EIHGYNPDLGLSV
+885 EIHGYNHELGLSV
-898 FTDTALAR
+898 FTQEALER
-906 MEAQRNAATA
+906 MEAQRK
-916 AVGSVTA
+916 AVMRAKLPGNGSEPSRAPEAPIVANEHTVR
-923 AFELPADASGV
+923 V
-934 NGAHKGRPGG
+934 N
-944 AGGAGRGVRGAHRPV
+944 
-959 GYTAVDALD
+959 
-968 EGVPAGRGLVPATRT
+968 
-983 QRAERADDGG
+983 
-993 DQHPGHRSML
+993 
-1003 TARRACSTNHVGAS
+1003 
-1017 LGRGR
+1017 

>member
-1 MIRYSTQPRRLRV
+1 MTRYTTQPRRLRV
-14 SALAAVANPSYARVD
+14 SALAAVANPSYARID

-41 AEVDLAGLDKTH
+41 AEVDLAGHDKTH
-53 DVARVKRLLDRIAAY
+53 DVARVKRLMDRIAAY
-68 ERYWLYPGAE
+68 ERYWLYPGAA
-78 NLAIFRAHLDSLS
+78 NLATFRAHLESLS

-100 LAVRLLSEYGDR
+100 MAVRLLGEYGDR

-121 LDDQELVAQA
+121 LADQELVAQA
-131 KQQHFYTVLLADDAP
+131 KQQQFYTVLLADDAP
-146 STAPDSLA
+146 ATAPDCLA

-165 DVQFEI
+165 DVQFEV

-216 NEDADGVIPDRAND
+216 NEAAVGAAIPDRAND

-242 PHIDLYLLTDESIA
+242 PHVDLYLLTDESIA

-322 NSRSLQ
+322 NSKSLQ

-361 KAMDKAAKT
+361 KAMDKAAHT
-370 WNADH
+370 WNSNH

-512 TAMVA
+512 TAMVS

-524 LASPDYVEQYRKWA
+524 LASPEYAAEYRKWA
-538 ASMQG
+538 AEMQRVQKG
-543 VDRSEWIERE
+543 EDRSDWVDRP
-553 LLPDPATA
+553 LLPDPAKA

-589 DFNALTRDAF
+589 DFNALNRDAF

-635 QVYDMALVF
+635 QTYDMALVF

-649 KDRLISKW
+649 RDRLISKW

-701 DATRVTLFVGATGMN
+701 DATRVTLFVGKTGMN

-761 RRVATDFDR
+761 RRVAIDFDR
-770 IQKEASAADRA
+770 AESAASVADRA
-781 LQRRHVEEITED
+781 LHERHVEEITQD

-803 DVAFRPVDECNFGD
+803 DVAFRPVDACVFGD

-832 HVLIGTAGR
+832 HVLIGMAGR

-847 NLVSTTFVVPYPPG
+847 TLVSTTFVVPYPPG

-873 EIVYF
+873 EIIYF

-898 FTDTALAR
+898 FTEAALAR
-906 MEAQRNAATA
+906 MEAQRNAALA
-916 AVGSVTA
+916 AVGTA
-923 AFELPADASGV
+923 YPSFELPADASGM
-934 NGAHKGRPGG
+934 NGARNGDR
-944 AGGAGRGVRGAHRPV
+944 
-959 GYTAVDALD
+959 AVVSEDA
-968 EGVPAGRGLVPATRT
+968 
-983 QRAERADDGG
+983 
-993 DQHPGHRSML
+993 
-1003 TARRACSTNHVGAS
+1003 
-1017 LGRGR
+1017 

>member
-1 MIRYSTQPRRLRV
+1 MDRDGRRPRRLHV
-14 SALAAVANPSYARVD
+14 SALAAVANPSYSRID
-29 TWNLLDDACRHL
+29 TWNLLDDACHQL
-41 AEVDLAGLDKTH
+41 AVVDRAGLDTSH
-53 DVARVKRLLDRIAAY
+53 EAARAKRLINRLSAY
-68 ERYWLYPGAE
+68 ERYWIYPGAE
-78 NLAIFRAHLDSLS
+78 NLATFREYLDNLATVSL
-91 TVRLTEEVS
+91 EEKVS

-112 AGLFDTSAP
+112 AALFDTSTSLA
-121 LDDQELVAQA
+121 DQELVARA
-131 KQQHFYTVLLADDAP
+131 KEQQFYTVLLADDSP
-146 STAPDSLA
+146 PTAPEGLA
-154 ECLRALRNPSD
+154 ESLRALRNHSD
-165 DVQFEI
+165 DMQIEFLIVT
-171 LVVPSVEDA
+171 SVEDA

-189 IQAAIIRDDLPL
+189 IQAAIIRHDIPL
-201 RSRDRLPLMNTLLGP
+201 RSRDRVPLMNSLLGV
-216 NEDADGVIPDRAND
+216 NDKVVATDRTHD
-230 WVECGEWIRELR
+230 WEECGEWIHELR
-242 PHIDLYLLTDESIA
+242 PSIDLYLLTDESIA
-256 AGDDTE
+256 AETE
-262 PDVYDRTFYR
+262 DVPDVYARTFYR
-272 LNDVTDLHSTVLAGL
+272 LNDVTDLYSTVLAGI
-287 RNRYATPFF
+287 RSRYTTPFF
-296 DALRAYAAAPVGQF
+296 DALRAYAARPAGQF

-322 NSRSLQ
+322 NSKSLQ

-361 KAMDKAAKT
+361 AAIEKAAKT

-392 SLTRPGDIVL
+392 ALTRPGDIVL

-416 LAGAYPLYLDAYPL
+416 LAGAYPLYLDAYELQPY
-430 PQFAIYGAVSL
+430 AIYGAVPL
-441 RTIKQTL
+441 PVIKKAL

-457 HRVRMLLLTNCT
+457 DRVRMLLLTNCT
-469 FDGVVYNPLQV
+469 FDGVVYNPRRV
-480 MQEVLAIKP
+480 MEEVLAIKP

-517 AERLEQM
+517 AEHLETM
-524 LASPDYVEQYRKWA
+524 LSSPAYAREYQTWCA
-538 ASMQG
+538 EMHG
-543 VDRSEWIERE
+543 VDRSEWIDHR
-553 LLPDPATA
+553 LMPDPSLA

-589 DFNALTRDAF
+589 AFEALTRDMF
-599 GEAFLTHTSTS
+599 LEAFLTHTSTS

-635 QVYDMALVF
+635 SVYDMALVF

-649 KDRLISKW
+649 KDRLIGKW
-657 FRILDESDLVPEE
+657 FRILDESDLVPDE
-670 FRASSVSSYREV
+670 FRLSAVSSYRQV

-701 DATRVTLFVGATGMN
+701 DPTRVTLYLGQTGMN

-725 MERFGIQIN
+725 MDRFGIQIN

-770 IQKEASAADRA
+770 IQGAASRDDRA
-781 LQRRHVEEITED
+781 LHQRRVEEITED
-793 LPHLPDFSEF
+793 LPPLPDFSKF
-803 DVAFRPVDECNFGD
+803 DAAFRPGGASTFGD
-817 MRSAFYAGYEESDRE
+817 MRAAFYAGYEESDRE
-832 HVLIGTAGR
+832 HVLVGEAGR

-847 NLVSTTFVVPYPPG
+847 VLVSTTFVVPYPPG

-885 EIHGYNPDLGLSV
+885 EIHGYDPDLGLSV
-898 FTDTALAR
+898 FTEAALKR
-906 MEAQRNAATA
+906 ITA
-916 AVGSVTA
+916 ARQAIAEANGQGN
-923 AFELPADASGV
+923 ASQV
-934 NGAHKGRPGG
+934 AM
-944 AGGAGRGVRGAHRPV
+944 AQ
-959 GYTAVDALD
+959 
-968 EGVPAGRGLVPATRT
+968 T
-983 QRAERADDGG
+983 QAINR
-993 DQHPGHRSML
+993 
-1003 TARRACSTNHVGAS
+1003 
-1017 LGRGR
+1017 

>member
-1 MIRYSTQPRRLRV
+1 MNSDRARPRRLRV
-14 SALAAVANPSYARVD
+14 SALAAVANPSYTRID
-29 TWNLLDDACRHL
+29 TWNLLDDACRQL
-41 AEVDLAGLDKTH
+41 AEVDLAGQDKAH
-53 DVARVKRLLDRIAAY
+53 EVARVKRLMDRLGAY

-78 NLAIFRAHLDSLS
+78 NLATFRAHLERLS

-112 AGLFDTSAP
+112 AGLFDTSTP
-121 LDDQELVAQA
+121 LADQELVAQA
-131 KQQHFYTVLLADDAP
+131 KRQQFYTVLLADDSP
-146 STAPDSLA
+146 HTAPDCLA
-154 ECLRALRNPSD
+154 ACLRELRDPSD

-189 IQAAIIRDDLPL
+189 IQAAIIRHDLPL
-201 RSRDRLPLMNTLLGP
+201 RSRDRVPLMNSLLGP
-216 NEDADGVIPDRAND
+216 SDAETSEATVLHHDRAQD

-242 PHIDLYLLTDESIA
+242 PHIDRYLLTDESIA
-256 AGDDTE
+256 ASTDDE

-287 RNRYATPFF
+287 RNRFATPFF
-296 DALRAYAAAPVGQF
+296 DALRAYASAPVGQF
-310 HALPVA
+310 HALPIA

-322 NSRSLQ
+322 NSKSLQ

-361 KAMDKAAKT
+361 KAMDKAART
-370 WNADH
+370 WNANH

-386 NKIVVQ
+386 NKIVMQ

-430 PQFAIYGAVSL
+430 PQFAIYGAVPL
-441 RTIKQTL
+441 RTIKKAL
-448 LDLEAAGQL
+448 LDLEATGQL
-457 HRVRMLLLTNCT
+457 HRVRMVLLTNCI
-469 FDGVVYNPLQV
+469 FDGVVYNPHRV
-480 MQEVLAIKP
+480 MEEVLAIKP

-512 TAMVA
+512 TAMIS
-517 AERLEQM
+517 AERLEQT
-524 LASPDYVEQYRKWA
+524 LASPEYAEEYRNWV
-538 ASMQG
+538 ASMEG
-543 VDRSEWIERE
+543 IPRWEWADHR
-553 LLPDPATA
+553 LMPDPSRA

-575 SALRQAS
+575 SAFRQAS

-589 DFNALTRDAF
+589 DFNSLARDQF

-670 FRASSVSSYREV
+670 FRASAVSSYRQV
-682 RQGALAEWN
+682 RQGALEEWN

-701 DATRVTLFVGATGMN
+701 DPTRVTLFLGNTGMN

-725 MERFGIQIN
+725 MDRFGIQIN

-748 VTWSSVHYLLDVL
+748 VTWSSVHHLLDVL

-770 IQKEASAADRA
+770 EKEAASVADWA
-781 LQRRHVEEITED
+781 LHERRVDEITQD

-803 DVAFRPVDECNFGD
+803 DIAFRPVDACSVGD
-817 MRSAFYAGYEESDRE
+817 MRAAFYAGYEESDRE
-832 HVLIGTAGR
+832 YVQIGEAGR
-841 RLAEGK
+841 RLAEGR

-873 EIVYF
+873 EILYF

-885 EIHGYNPDLGLSV
+885 EIHGYNPELGLSV
-898 FTDTALAR
+898 FTAEALTR
-906 MEAQRNAATA
+906 MEAQRSAATA
-916 AVGSVTA
+916 AVGSATPV
-923 AFELPADASGV
+923 FELPSDASGL
-934 NGAHKGRPGG
+934 PG
-944 AGGAGRGVRGAHRPV
+944 
-959 GYTAVDALD
+959 
-968 EGVPAGRGLVPATRT
+968 
-983 QRAERADDGG
+983 
-993 DQHPGHRSML
+993 
-1003 TARRACSTNHVGAS
+1003 STNGESVKRVLAEDA
-1017 LGRGR
+1017 

>member
-41 AEVDLAGLDKTH
+41 AEVDLAGLDKAH
-53 DVARVKRLLDRIAAY
+53 DVARVKRLMDRIAAY
-68 ERYWLYPGAE
+68 ERYWLYPGAA
-78 NLAIFRAHLDSLS
+78 NLAVFRAHLESLS

-154 ECLRALRNPSD
+154 ECLRALRSPSD

-216 NEDADGVIPDRAND
+216 NEDAGDVIPDRAND

-256 AGDDTE
+256 AGDDSE

-469 FDGVVYNPLQV
+469 FDGVVYNPMQV
-480 MQEVLAIKP
+480 MLEVLAIKP

-512 TAMVA
+512 TAMVS

-524 LASPDYVEQYRKWA
+524 LASPEYVEEYRKWV
-538 ASMQG
+538 ASMAG
-543 VDRSEWIERE
+543 VDRSEWIERK
-553 LLPDPATA
+553 LMPNPATA

-589 DFNALTRDAF
+589 DFNALTRDSFA
-599 GEAFLTHTSTS
+599 EAFLTHTSTS

-649 KDRLISKW
+649 KDRLISRW

-670 FRASSVSSYREV
+670 FRESAVSSTASI

-701 DATRVTLFVGATGMN
+701 DPTRVTLFVGTTGMN

-761 RRVATDFDR
+761 RRVAIDFDR
-770 IQKEASAADRA
+770 IEKAASVADRE
-781 LQRRHVEEITED
+781 LQKRHVEEITED

-803 DVAFRPVDECNFGD
+803 DVAFKPVDECKFGD

-847 NLVSTTFVVPYPPG
+847 TLVSTTFVVPYPPG

-885 EIHGYNPDLGLSV
+885 EIHGYNHDLGLSV
-898 FTDTALAR
+898 FTETALAR
-906 MEAQRNAATA
+906 MEAQRNAAMA
-916 AVGSVTA
+916 AVGSVTP
-923 AFELPADASGV
+923 AFELPTDASGT
-934 NGAHKGRPGG
+934 NGAPNNG
-944 AGGAGRGVRGAHRPV
+944 AD
-959 GYTAVDALD
+959 AVPS
-968 EGVPAGRGLVPATRT
+968 V
-983 QRAERADDGG
+983 AD
-993 DQHPGHRSML
+993 S
-1003 TARRACSTNHVGAS
+1003 
-1017 LGRGR
+1017 

>member
-1 MIRYSTQPRRLRV
+1 MKRNSPRTRRLRV
-14 SALAAVANPSYARVD
+14 SALAAVANPSYTRLD

-41 AEVDLAGLDKTH
+41 AEVNRAGLDIDH
-53 DVARVKRLLDRIAAY
+53 DVSRVRRLMDRLGAY
-68 ERYWLYPGAE
+68 ERYWLYPGAA
-78 NLAIFRAHLDSLS
+78 NLAIFRAHLESLS
-91 TVRLTEEVS
+91 TVRLAEEVS

-112 AGLFDTSAP
+112 AGLFDTSEP
-121 LDDQELVAQA
+121 LAAQELVAQA
-131 KQQHFYTVLLADDAP
+131 KQQQFYTVLLADDAP
-146 STAPDSLA
+146 MTAPDCLA

-165 DVQFEI
+165 DIQYEL
-171 LVVPSVEDA
+171 LVVASIEDA

-189 IQAAIIRDDLPL
+189 IQAAIVRDDLPL
-201 RSRDRLPLMNTLLGP
+201 RSRDRVPLMTTLLGAAGD
-216 NEDADGVIPDRAND
+216 DAAADDTHD
-230 WVECGEWIRELR
+230 WIECAEWIRELR

-256 AGDDTE
+256 QETDEE

-287 RNRYATPFF
+287 RNRFATPFF
-296 DALRAYAAAPVGQF
+296 DALRAYASAPVGQF

-322 NSRSLQ
+322 NSKSLQ

-361 KAMDKAAKT
+361 AAMDKAALT
-370 WNADH
+370 WNSNR
-375 TYFVTNGTSTA
+375 TYFSTNGTSTA

-392 SLTRPGDIVL
+392 ALTRPGDIVL

-430 PQFAIYGAVSL
+430 PQYAIYGAVSL
-441 RTIKQTL
+441 RTIKRTL

-457 HRVRMLLLTNCT
+457 HKVRMLLLTNCT
-469 FDGVVYNPLQV
+469 FDGVVYNPRRV
-480 MQEVLAIKP
+480 MEEVLAIKP

-512 TAMVA
+512 TAMVS

-524 LASPDYVEQYRKWA
+524 LASPEYAAEYRDWS
-538 ASMQG
+538 ASMEG
-543 VDRSEWIERE
+543 LEEGGDRSEWVTRR
-553 LLPDPATA
+553 LLPDPSRA

-575 SALRQAS
+575 SAFRQSS

-589 DFNALTRDAF
+589 DFKALTRDAF
-599 GEAFLTHTSTS
+599 DEAFLTHTSTS

-623 RQVDIEGFQLVR
+623 RQVDIEGFELVR
-635 QVYDMALVF
+635 HVYNMALVF

-649 KDRLISKW
+649 KDGLIGKW
-657 FRILDESDLVPEE
+657 FRILDESDLVPDE
-670 FRASSVSSYREV
+670 FRASMVSSYREV

-701 DATRVTLFVGATGMN
+701 DPTRATLFIGKTGMN
-716 GYDFREKIL
+716 GFDFREKIL
-725 MERFGIQIN
+725 MDRFGIQIN

-761 RRVATDFDR
+761 RRIAIDLDR
-770 IQKEASAADRA
+770 RQLARGKDDRA
-781 LQRRHVEEITED
+781 LQQRRVEEITED

-803 DVAFRPVDECNFGD
+803 DIAFRPDDASSFGD
-817 MRSAFYAGYEESDRE
+817 MRTAFYAGYEESDRE
-832 HVLIGTAGR
+832 HVLIGMAGR

-847 NLVSTTFVVPYPPG
+847 TLVSTTFVVPYPPG

-873 EIVYF
+873 EIIYF

-885 EIHGYNPDLGLSV
+885 EIHGYDHELGLSV
-898 FTDTALAR
+898 FTQQALKR
-906 MEAQRNAATA
+906 MEAARSAVAAA
-916 AVGSVTA
+916 GAGLPSFAV
-923 AFELPADASGV
+923 PADASAV
-934 NGAHKGRPGG
+934 NGDR
-944 AGGAGRGVRGAHRPV
+944 V
-959 GYTAVDALD
+959 
-968 EGVPAGRGLVPATRT
+968 
-983 QRAERADDGG
+983 
-993 DQHPGHRSML
+993 
-1003 TARRACSTNHVGAS
+1003 VGAVAEDA
-1017 LGRGR
+1017 

>member
-53 DVARVKRLLDRIAAY
+53 DVARVKRLMDRIAAY

-78 NLAIFRAHLDSLS
+78 NLAVFRAHLESLS

-154 ECLRALRNPSD
+154 ECLRALRCPSD

-189 IQAAIIRDDLPL
+189 IQAAIIRYDLPL

-256 AGDDTE
+256 AGDDSE

-457 HRVRMLLLTNCT
+457 DRVRMLLLTNCT

-517 AERLEQM
+517 AERLEHM
-524 LASPDYVEQYRKWA
+524 LASPEYVEEYRKWA
-538 ASMQG
+538 ASMDG

-553 LLPDPATA
+553 LMPDPASA

-670 FRASSVSSYREV
+670 FRESSVSSYREV

-761 RRVATDFDR
+761 RRVAIDFDR
-770 IQKEASAADRA
+770 TEKAASVADRA
-781 LQRRHVEEITED
+781 LQQRHVEEITED

-817 MRSAFYAGYEESDRE
+817 MRSAFYAGYEEADRE
-832 HVLIGTAGR
+832 HVLIGMAGR

-847 NLVSTTFVVPYPPG
+847 TLVSTTFVVPYPPG

-898 FTDTALAR
+898 FTETALAR
-906 MEAQRNAATA
+906 MEAQRNAAAA

-923 AFELPADASGV
+923 AFELPADASIASGM
-934 NGAHKGRPGG
+934 NGARNG
-944 AGGAGRGVRGAHRPV
+944 AP
-959 GYTAVDALD
+959 AVPS
-968 EGVPAGRGLVPATRT
+968 V
-983 QRAERADDGG
+983 ADN
-993 DQHPGHRSML
+993 
-1003 TARRACSTNHVGAS
+1003 T
-1017 LGRGR
+1017 

>member
-1 MIRYSTQPRRLRV
+1 MNRYSAQPRRLRV
-14 SALAAVANPSYARVD
+14 SALAAVANPSYARID

-41 AEVDLAGLDKTH
+41 AAVDLAGMDKTH
-53 DVARVKRLLDRIAAY
+53 EVARVKRLMDRIGAY

-78 NLAIFRAHLDSLS
+78 NLATFRAHLEGLS

-100 LAVRLLSEYGDR
+100 LAVRLLGEYGDR

-121 LDDQELVAQA
+121 LADQELVAQA
-131 KQQHFYTVLLADDAP
+131 KQQQFYTVLLADDAP
-146 STAPDSLA
+146 HTAPDCLA
-154 ECLRALRNPSD
+154 EQLRALRSPSD

-171 LVVPSVEDA
+171 LVAPSVEDA

-189 IQAAIIRDDLPL
+189 IQAAIIRHDLPL
-201 RSRDRLPLMNTLLGP
+201 RSRDRLPLMTTLLGA
-216 NEDADGVIPDRAND
+216 NEDVDAVDPAND

-256 AGDDTE
+256 AGGDDE

-272 LNDVTDLHSTVLAGL
+272 LNDVTDLYSTVLAGL
-287 RNRYATPFF
+287 RNRFATPFF

-322 NSRSLQ
+322 NSKSLQ

-344 TTSGGLDSL
+344 STSGGLDSL

-361 KAMDKAAKT
+361 KAMDKAAHT
-370 WNADH
+370 WKADH

-441 RTIKQTL
+441 HTIKKTL

-512 TAMVA
+512 TAMVS

-524 LASPDYVEQYRKWA
+524 LASPEYAAEYKKWA
-538 ASMQG
+538 ASMEG
-543 VDRSEWIERE
+543 VDRSEWLDRR
-553 LLPDPATA
+553 LLADPARA

-670 FRASSVSSYREV
+670 FRTSSVSSYREV
-682 RQGALAEWN
+682 RQGALAQWN

-701 DATRVTLFVGATGMN
+701 DATRVTLFIGKTGMN

-770 IQKEASAADRA
+770 NEKAASVADRA
-781 LQRRHVEEITED
+781 LQQRHVEEITED

-832 HVLIGTAGR
+832 HVLIGMAGR

-847 NLVSTTFVVPYPPG
+847 TLVSTTFVVPYPPG

-873 EIVYF
+873 EIIYF

-898 FTDTALAR
+898 FTEAALTR
-906 MEAQRNAATA
+906 MEARRNAAVA
-916 AVGSVTA
+916 AVGS
-923 AFELPADASGV
+923 AFPFPVLEVPSDASTR
-934 NGAHKGRPGG
+934 NGDG
-944 AGGAGRGVRGAHRPV
+944 AVH
-959 GYTAVDALD
+959 AVAEDA
-968 EGVPAGRGLVPATRT
+968 
-983 QRAERADDGG
+983 
-993 DQHPGHRSML
+993 
-1003 TARRACSTNHVGAS
+1003 
-1017 LGRGR
+1017 

>member
-1 MIRYSTQPRRLRV
+1 MTRDTARPRRLRV
-14 SALAAVANPSYARVD
+14 SALAAVANPSYTRVD

-41 AEVDLAGLDKTH
+41 RDVDLAGLDKTH
-53 DVARVKRLLDRIAAY
+53 DLGRVKRLMDRIGAY
-68 ERYWLYPGAE
+68 ERYWLYPGAR
-78 NLAIFRAHLDSLS
+78 NLETFRAHLDSLS
-91 TVRLTEEVS
+91 TVRLSEEVS

-121 LDDQELVAQA
+121 LADQELVARA
-131 KQQHFYTVLLADDAP
+131 KHQQFYTVVLADDAP
-146 STAPDSLA
+146 TTSPDSLA
-154 ECLRALRNPSD
+154 ECLRALRDQSD
-165 DVQFEI
+165 DVQYEL
-171 LVVPSVEDA
+171 LVVPSIEDA

-189 IQAAIIRDDLPL
+189 IQAAIIRDDVPL
-201 RSRDRLPLMNTLLGP
+201 RSRDRVPLMNTLLGTA
-216 NEDADGVIPDRAND
+216 EDDVLSSEAQD
-230 WVECGEWIRELR
+230 WIEAAEWIRELR
-242 PHIDLYLLTDESIA
+242 PHIDRYLLTDESIA
-256 AGDDTE
+256 AETEDE

-272 LNDVTDLHSTVLAGL
+272 LNDVTDLNSTVLAGL

-322 NSRSLQ
+322 NSKSLH

-361 KAMDKAAKT
+361 KAMDKAAIT
-370 WNADH
+370 WNARR

-392 SLTRPGDIVL
+392 ALTRPGDIVL

-430 PQFAIYGAVSL
+430 PQYAIYGAVSL
-441 RTIKQTL
+441 QTIKKTL
-448 LDLEAAGQL
+448 LDLKAAGQL
-457 HRVRMLLLTNCT
+457 DRVRMLLLTNCT
-469 FDGVVYNPLQV
+469 FDGVVYNPRRV
-480 MQEVLAIKP
+480 MEEVLAIKP

-512 TAMVA
+512 TAMVS
-517 AERLEQM
+517 AEGLEQM
-524 LASPDYVEQYRKWA
+524 LASPEYAEEYQQWA
-538 ASMQG
+538 ASMEG
-543 VDRSEWIERE
+543 VDPSQWAECR
-553 LLPDPATA
+553 LLPDPARA

-589 DFNALTRDAF
+589 DFRALTRDAF

-623 RQVDIEGFQLVR
+623 RQVDIEGFELVR
-635 QVYDMALVF
+635 NTYNMALVF

-649 KDRLISKW
+649 RDRLISKW
-657 FRILDESDLVPEE
+657 FRILDESDLVPDE
-670 FRASSVSSYREV
+670 FRASCVSSYREV

-701 DATRVTLFVGATGMN
+701 DATRVTLFVGKTGMN

-725 MERFGIQIN
+725 MDRFGIQIN

-761 RRVATDFDR
+761 RRIATDFDR
-770 IQKEASAADRA
+770 SDAISGKEDRA
-781 LQRRHVEEITED
+781 LQRRRVEEITED

-803 DVAFRPVDECNFGD
+803 DDAFRPVDECNFGD

-832 HVLIGTAGR
+832 HVLIGQAGR

-847 NLVSTTFVVPYPPG
+847 TLVSTTFVVPYPPG

-898 FTDTALAR
+898 FTEAALSR
-906 MEAQRNAATA
+906 MEAQRNAALA
-916 AVGSVTA
+916 AVGSA
-923 AFELPADASGV
+923 YAPFELPADASGM
-934 NGAHKGRPGG
+934 NGDRTVSAAEGG
-944 AGGAGRGVRGAHRPV
+944 
-959 GYTAVDALD
+959 
-968 EGVPAGRGLVPATRT
+968 
-983 QRAERADDGG
+983 
-993 DQHPGHRSML
+993 
-1003 TARRACSTNHVGAS
+1003 
-1017 LGRGR
+1017 